1 MLLAKKIAFILKS
14 EEGVTTVEYAIMI
27 AVILL
32 AIIQTVVFLG
42 LAARDV
48 FDSTAGALP

>member
-1 MLLAKKIAFILKS
+1 MLAQKIAGILKS
-14 EEGVTTVEYAIMI
+14 EDGATTVEYAVMI

-42 LAARDV
+42 VAARDV
-48 FDSTAGALP
+48 FDSAAGALP